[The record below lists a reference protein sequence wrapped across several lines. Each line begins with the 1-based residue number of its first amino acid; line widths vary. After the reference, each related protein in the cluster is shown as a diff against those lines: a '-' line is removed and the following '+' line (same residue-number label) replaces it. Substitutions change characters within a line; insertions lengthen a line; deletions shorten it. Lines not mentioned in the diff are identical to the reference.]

1 MEDEGYFSAPC
12 PQCNELIE
20 FNESYA
26 SRDDPFE
33 CTEGMC
39 VNCAVVGYSE
49 AKASGLTRTYGL
61 LDDGMSLFGING
73 LAGPDKIELCFVVDY
88 LPKIYRTPQG
98 LESRFTY
105 TREEVE
111 EISAALI
118 NYLG

>member
-1 MEDEGYFSAPC
+1 MEDDSYFSAPC
-12 PQCNELIE
+12 PQCNEMIE
-20 FNESYA
+20 FHESYA

-49 AKASGLTRTYGL
+49 AKAKGLTRTYRS

-73 LAGPDKIELCFVVDY
+73 LAGPDKIELCLVAD
-88 LPKIYRTPQG
+88 G

-111 EISAALI
+111 KISAVLI